1 MMFSSVLPVE
11 RHHLYKGHAAIESVV
26 GEERA
31 SRSRVAQRENRL
43 RSLSTTPV
51 KTGSFSPI
59 FLPLL
64 CFRVIDCIIDHRY
77 RTDRR
82 IEEVRKQSEVE
93 EVMGQTAVA
102 RGWVVGLVGR
112 W

>member
-1 MMFSSVLPVE
+1 M
-11 RHHLYKGHAAIESVV
+11 
-26 GEERA
+26 
-31 SRSRVAQRENRL
+31 
-43 RSLSTTPV
+43 
-51 KTGSFSPI
+51 
-59 FLPLL
+59 
-64 CFRVIDCIIDHRY
+64 IDCIIDHRY